1 MKSLSLSLK
10 GLYPTLPT
18 GIPCP
23 LSPFPCNKPYLQ
35 PKCALVSLPFLL
47 FHRVTNDPWLHWR
60 TLKNS
65 SKNFLRINPRKSP
78 RKLHW
83 LIHGEILKNNCEK
96 SRKQNWNYLLTSISN
111 EVYYL
116 NSLKGSVWSWIYLN
130 FSWIFNNFRK
140 KCCLF
145 SYIWHASISFF
156 IAASGVLNKIVFSC
170 TQ

>member
-10 GLYPTLPT
+10 GLYPTLPR

-83 LIHGEILKNNCEK
+83 LIHGEILKNNWKK
-96 SRKQNWNYLLTSISN
+96 SKT
-111 EVYYL
+111 E
-116 NSLKGSVWSWIYLN
+116 LKLPINIYLQWSLLLEFLERQCLKLNLLEFFLN
-130 FSWIFNNFRK
+130 F
-140 KCCLF
+140 
-145 SYIWHASISFF
+145 
-156 IAASGVLNKIVFSC
+156 
-170 TQ
+170 Q